1 MGASSS
7 RRVPCHGPEQ
17 SCVAEET
24 SAARRQERWRSAP
37 EAHAVARGGRGIQ
50 PTLQN
55 LPAHYLKNNEKSCVQ
70 VRRPSRGL
78 EPARAPTSASRALPG
93 TAKGPWRACRES
105 LKTRESRGRVAWE
118 AGCVRRP
125 ASCRGPD
132 PSGSPCGILRGSSGG
147 GGLEGDISEAGPA
160 GAVPWKPGTP
170 VLRAAHG
177 RALPWKKHMSPVF
190 QGPAPGRRPSTRR
203 SLRDTASPHN
213 LAAVLTGLSR
223 GWSLQR
229 TSALS
234 EGDLPVTWPGGAC

>member
-1 MGASSS
+1 MGASCS

-24 SAARRQERWRSAP
+24 SAARRQEPWRSAP

-55 LPAHYLKNNEKSCVQ
+55 LPAHYLKNNEKSCAQ

-105 LKTRESRGRVAWE
+105 LKTRESRGPVAWE

-147 GGLEGDISEAGPA
+147 GGLGGTSQRLGQQEPSPGSRGRPCSGLPTDGP
-160 GAVPWKPGTP
+160 
-170 VLRAAHG
+170 
-177 RALPWKKHMSPVF
+177 S
-190 QGPAPGRRPSTRR
+190 PGRST
-203 SLRDTASPHN
+203 
-213 LAAVLTGLSR
+213 
-223 GWSLQR
+223 
-229 TSALS
+229 
-234 EGDLPVTWPGGAC
+234 